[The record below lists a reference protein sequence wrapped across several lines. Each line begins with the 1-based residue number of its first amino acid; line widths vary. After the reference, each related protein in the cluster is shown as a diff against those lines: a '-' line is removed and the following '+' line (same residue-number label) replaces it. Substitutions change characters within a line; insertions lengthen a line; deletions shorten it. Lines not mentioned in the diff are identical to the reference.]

1 MSDQFKLGATR
12 VRLADGRE
20 GTVMGNTLEGVSV
33 ALDEGRAVWVPE
45 KDLTLIEPPRQLLG
59 RAEPQQVVIRSGLSV
74 MRGGRW
80 Q

>member
-1 MSDQFKLGATR
+1 MSAELKLGVTR
-12 VRLADGRE
+12 VKLADGRE

-45 KDLTLIEPPRQLLG
+45 KDLTLIEPVKPVT
-59 RAEPQQVVIRSGLSV
+59 QQIVIPAGFTVLRD
-74 MRGGRW
+74 GRW